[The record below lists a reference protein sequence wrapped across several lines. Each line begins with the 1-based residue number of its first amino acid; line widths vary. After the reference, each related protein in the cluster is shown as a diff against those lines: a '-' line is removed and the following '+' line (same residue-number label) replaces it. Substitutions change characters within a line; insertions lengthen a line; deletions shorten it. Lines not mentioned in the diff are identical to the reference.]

1 MNLDPVDPGLD
12 RERDALTYQV
22 TLQQL
27 GSGSSYQI
35 RHDLLSKLHETTGF
49 RKANPLKFFEQDPAH
64 KAVFDSKQRRLVLPP
79 EGTDDNESLLSQ
91 VADPLGY
98 PVVAGVK
105 RIIEA
110 WRIHHDVHVERGSPV
125 RSPATTQHAKLVA
138 PDGSNLTTVLHTLYT
153 GARELRESIDEGMRA
168 AFGKEFEALV
178 FQPAASQQIQLAI
191 QWRSCRQPHA
201 GEDLSDGTLRFLFL
215 LTALASP
222 GPAPLIA
229 IDEPETGLHPR
240 MLPIVADYA
249 ASAAERTQVVLTS
262 HSPEFLDAFTSL
274 NPQVTICHWE
284 SGETRLY
291 TLGPDRLT
299 DWLAKYRLGR
309 LFTGGELEALAEPD
323 VEPSS
328 QEFIKR
334 LESLPSEDEALA
346 RLPDERGPKKR
357 E

>member
-1 MNLDPVDPGLD
+1 MAIQQLDVEGFRSFRSSTWKPGSLNLVVGPNGAGKSNLLRLLEFISNAARGKMADTVQSAGGIVPLLWNHSARSLGWKVNLDPVDPGLD

-22 TLQQL
+22 TIQQL
-27 GSGSSYQI
+27 GTGSSYQI

-49 RKANPLKFFEQDPAH
+49 RKANPLKFFEQDPVH
-64 KAVFDSKQRRLVLPP
+64 KAVFDTKQRRLVLPP

-168 AFGKEFEALV
+168 AFGKEFEGLV

-191 QWRSCRQPHA
+191 QWRSSRQ
-201 GEDLSDGTLRFLFL
+201 
-215 LTALASP
+215 
-222 GPAPLIA
+222 
-229 IDEPETGLHPR
+229 
-240 MLPIVADYA
+240 
-249 ASAAERTQVVLTS
+249 
-262 HSPEFLDAFTSL
+262 
-274 NPQVTICHWE
+274 
-284 SGETRLY
+284 
-291 TLGPDRLT
+291 
-299 DWLAKYRLGR
+299 
-309 LFTGGELEALAEPD
+309 
-323 VEPSS
+323 
-328 QEFIKR
+328 
-334 LESLPSEDEALA
+334 
-346 RLPDERGPKKR
+346 
-357 E
+357 